1 MDNTGCYINRFCL
14 SWTILVGKSLCFVC
28 CEQYWLLYIPGLCA
42 MNKTG
47 WYITRFCPLWTIM
60 VGISPSFFLSW
71 TKLGWYINRFCLSWT
86 KIVGISTATII
97 VHNGHNRV
105 IYQPV
110 LFMAHKPGIY
120 NNQYCSRQTKQ
131 GDLPT
136 IIVHDRQNWLI

>member
-14 SWTILVGKSLCFVC
+14 SWTILVFKSPC
-28 CEQYWLLYIPGLCA
+28 CYWLLYIPGLCA

-47 WYITRFCPLWTIM
+47 WYITRFCPRQKNLGDIPTIT
-60 VGISPSFFLSW
+60 VNNRQNWVIYQPFLFI
-71 TKLGWYINRFCLSWT
+71 TYNIQQ
-86 KIVGISTATII
+86 
-97 VHNGHNRV
+97 NRV

-110 LFMAHKPGIY
+110 LFMAHNPGIY

-136 IIVHDRQNWLI
+136 NIVHDRQNQLI